1 MSNSNKALYLE
12 RMFGIINMVISMRE
26 ILHCDLNS
34 FFASVECLKR
44 PELKKVPMAV
54 AGDPKLRHGII
65 LAKNELAKKYGIY
78 TPETVYSALKKC
90 PKLVLVKGNYSD
102 YKKYSRLVNNIYLKY
117 TDRVE
122 PFGIDESFLD
132 VTSSL
137 KLFNMTSFELANRI
151 REEIKNKLGLT
162 ISVGVS
168 FNKSLAKL
176 GSDLKKPDAVS
187 EIPYNKFREVIYPLP
202 VNMLLYVGKSAN
214 TRLQKIGIRTIGD
227 LATYN
232 KSKLVKKMGKLG
244 EMIYNYAN
252 VIDYEEV
259 KKFDE
264 EILPKS
270 VSKGV
275 TFAKDIENREEV
287 IKCIKKLSDIV
298 AFSLRKDNLKCT
310 TVSISIKYSNFS
322 VINRQKKIISTDLFQ
337 DISKAV
343 IKLFNENYTI
353 GKVRAITVGVTDLK
367 SKFDE
372 VQLSLFDK
380 DDEQSNIKLEK
391 VSRKIDDLR
400 LIYGEDKI
408 NFGSVIK

>member
-1 MSNSNKALYLE
+1 
-12 RMFGIINMVISMRE
+12 MRE

-54 AGDPKLRHGII
+54 AGDPKIRHGII

-90 PKLVLVKGNYSD
+90 PKLVLVKGDYND
-102 YKKYSRLVNNIYLKY
+102 YKKYSKLVNNIYLKY

-137 KLFNMTSFELANRI
+137 KLFNMTSFELANKI
-151 REEIKNKLGLT
+151 RKEVKNQLGLT

-187 EIPYNKFREVIYPLP
+187 KIPYENFREIIYPLP
-202 VNMLLYVGKSAN
+202 VNMLLYVGKSAYA
-214 TRLQKIGIRTIGD
+214 TLKKLGINTIGD

-232 KSKLVKKMGKLG
+232 KSKLIKKMGKLG
-244 EMIYNYAN
+244 ETIYNYAN
-252 VIDYEEV
+252 GIDYEEV
-259 KKFDE
+259 RKFDDK
-264 EILPKS
+264 ILPKS

-275 TFAKDIENREEV
+275 TFAEDIENKENL
-287 IKCIKKLSDIV
+287 KKYIKKLSDVV
-298 AFSLRKDNLKCT
+298 ALSLRKDNLRCT
-310 TVSISIKYSNFS
+310 TVNISIKYSNFS
-322 VINRQKKIISTDLFQ
+322 VINRQRKVINTDLFQ
-337 DISKAV
+337 DISRAA
-343 IKLFNENYTI
+343 IELFDLNYN
-353 GKVRAITVGVTDLK
+353 GSKVRAITIGVTDLK
-367 SKFDE
+367 NNFDE

-380 DDEQSNIKLEK
+380 QDEESNTKLEK
-391 VSRKIDDLR
+391 ISRKMDYLKQ
-400 LIYGEDKI
+400 IYGEDKI
-408 NFGSVIK
+408 NFGSII

>member
-1 MSNSNKALYLE
+1 MSNYNKTLYLE
-12 RMFGIINMVISMRE
+12 QMFDIINVVISMRE

-137 KLFNMTSFELANRI
+137 KLFNMTPFELANRI
-151 REEIKNKLGLT
+151 REEVKNKLGLT

-187 EIPYNKFREVIYPLP
+187 EIPYDNFREVIYPLP

-214 TRLQKIGIRTIGD
+214 TALQKLGIKTIGD

-244 EMIYNYAN
+244 ETIYNYAN
-252 VIDYEEV
+252 GIDYEEV
-259 KKFDE
+259 RKFDE
-264 EILPKS
+264 KTLPKS

-287 IKCIKKLSDIV
+287 IKCMKKLSDIV

-310 TVSISIKYSNFS
+310 TVSISIKYGNFS
-322 VINRQKKIISTDLFQ
+322 IINRQKKIISTDLFQ
-337 DISKAV
+337 DISKV
-343 IKLFNENYTI
+343 VTKLFNENYNS

-380 DDEQSNIKLEK
+380 DDEKSNIKLK
-391 VSRKIDDLR
+391 KISRKIDDLR
-400 LIYGEDKI
+400 LIYGGDKI

>member
-1 MSNSNKALYLE
+1 
-12 RMFGIINMVISMRE
+12 MFDIINVVICMRE

-90 PKLVLVKGNYSD
+90 PKLILVKGNYSD
-102 YKKYSRLVNNIYLKY
+102 YQKYSKLVNNIYLKY

-137 KLFNMTSFELANRI
+137 KLFNMTSVELANRI
-151 REEIKNKLGLT
+151 REEVKNKIGLT

-187 EIPYNKFREVIYPLP
+187 EIPYQTFRKVIYPLP

-214 TRLQKIGIRTIGD
+214 ITLQKLGIKTIGD

-232 KSKLVKKMGKLG
+232 KNRLIKKMGKLG
-244 EMIYNYAN
+244 ELIYNYAN
-252 VIDYEEV
+252 GIDYEEV
-259 KKFDE
+259 RKFDE
-264 EILPKS
+264 KTLPKS

-275 TFAKDIENREEV
+275 TFAKDIENIEEV

-298 AFSLRKDNLKCT
+298 AFSLRKDKLKCS

-367 SKFDE
+367 SNLDE
-372 VQLSLFDK
+372 IQLSLFDK
-380 DDEQSNIKLEK
+380 EDEKSNIKLEK
-391 VSRKIDDLR
+391 ISRKIDDLR